1 MVTSINLWFL
11 VLGDSYSRVNGN
23 QYTDNSCLVTNVCTT
38 VLLAVPTLQLC
49 TVHHGGK
56 SPHVQQGGYL
66 RVLYCDNK

>member
-38 VLLAVPTLQLC
+38 VLLTVPTLQLY
-49 TVHHGGK
+49 TVHHGDE
-56 SPHVQQGGYL
+56 SPHVQLDGDL
-66 RVLYCDNK
+66 WILYHDNK